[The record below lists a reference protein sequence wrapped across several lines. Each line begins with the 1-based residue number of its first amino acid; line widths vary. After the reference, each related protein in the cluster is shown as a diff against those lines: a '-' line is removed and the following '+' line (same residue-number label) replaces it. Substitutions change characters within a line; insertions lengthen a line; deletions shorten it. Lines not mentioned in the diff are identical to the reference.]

1 MRQPISNTVFRS
13 EPGFG
18 AFSNILECQRW
29 QLSLFWKAI
38 KLYRRWSKQHCRVCV
53 GEEPLG
59 PWAGRGTG
67 FLGECKLCSSTQ
79 NSSGG
84 LWVWI
89 LYNWQCVYCT
99 DFYFFTCIP
108 KYFFNKSADPGS
120 GDGNPFP
127 AVYFS
132 SWFCL
137 LYTFKI
143 VHVNQCKF
151 SSSNFQI

>member
-1 MRQPISNTVFRS
+1 MATVTFLKS
-13 EPGFG
+13 DQAVQKMVQAALQG
-18 AFSNILECQRW
+18 
-29 QLSLFWKAI
+29 
-38 KLYRRWSKQHCRVCV
+38 VC
-53 GEEPLG
+53 
-59 PWAGRGTG
+59 GRGASCPMSRQRHWV
-67 FLGECKLCSSTQ
+67 LGECKLCRSTQ

-99 DFYFFTCIP
+99 GFYVFTCIP
-108 KYFFNKSADPGS
+108 KHFFNKSADPAS